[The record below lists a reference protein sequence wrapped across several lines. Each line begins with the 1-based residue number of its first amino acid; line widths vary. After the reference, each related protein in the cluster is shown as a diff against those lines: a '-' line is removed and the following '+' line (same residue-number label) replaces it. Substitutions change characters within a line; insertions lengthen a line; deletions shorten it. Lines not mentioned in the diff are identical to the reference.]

1 MFQGHRK
8 KRSVTQFKKI
18 AVAFDESSAT
28 ERAFRSGLDLAKLTG
43 AEVTVVPVTED
54 LPPYISH
61 VPAVSDLPVLL
72 KRQP

>member
-1 MFQGHRK
+1 
-8 KRSVTQFKKI
+8 
-18 AVAFDESSAT
+18 
-28 ERAFRSGLDLAKLTG
+28 LAKLTG

-72 KRQP
+72 KRQPQVFYSDLHRGARKAAPETTFKFHKNYLE